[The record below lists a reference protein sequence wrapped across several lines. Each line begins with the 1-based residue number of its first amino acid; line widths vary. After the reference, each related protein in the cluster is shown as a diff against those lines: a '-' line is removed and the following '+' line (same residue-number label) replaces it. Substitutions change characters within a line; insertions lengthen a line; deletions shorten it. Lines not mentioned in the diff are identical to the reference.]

1 MKQECSYYT
10 KQQHN
15 HKHHVL
21 PVEYRSMTLQ
31 DTKGEVQ
38 PVYVDTLGCVT
49 EMHYVFST
57 QTYLQLIFGKCTQ
70 GFLCLIANLPYL
82 RRGISCREKKYLNLM
97 FVWPTAPKIALHG
110 NKTFGW
116 LDICPVPTV
125 DYVQCGVG
133 SDWQAT
139 LRGQQN

>member
-82 RRGISCREKKYLNLM
+82 RRGISCREKKISKFNVCLADGTKNCSAWEQDIWLAGHLPCADCGLCA
-97 FVWPTAPKIALHG
+97 VWR
-110 NKTFGW
+110 W
-116 LDICPVPTV
+116 E
-125 DYVQCGVG
+125 
-133 SDWQAT
+133 
-139 LRGQQN
+139 